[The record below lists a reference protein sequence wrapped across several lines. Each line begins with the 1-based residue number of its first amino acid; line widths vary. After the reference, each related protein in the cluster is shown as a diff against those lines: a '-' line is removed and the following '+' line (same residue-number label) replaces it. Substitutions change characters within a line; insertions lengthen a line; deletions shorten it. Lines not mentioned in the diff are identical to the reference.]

1 MDDFSLL
8 KIKGHKSGVQ
18 KFFVDSNS
26 NFRSTK
32 DITIFYICICFTLL
46 LIILKITTAKIMELK
61 DFRPSDK
68 K

>member
-8 KIKGHKSGVQ
+8 KIEGRKSDVQ
-18 KFFVDSNS
+18 KFLVDSHS
-26 NFRSTK
+26 NFRSTE

-46 LIILKITTAKIMELK
+46 LIILKIATAKIMELK
-61 DFRPSDK
+61 DFHPSDK